1 MKVTVGNLKIKETMK
16 EIKADIA
23 DTIKRN
29 EYAGTVTSN
38 E

>member
-1 MKVTVGNLKIKETMK
+1 MK

-38 E
+38 EWQKKCYQK